1 MRSALP
7 WVSFMYRERE
17 CPRAVRRGSRKAAT
31 AGFTLIELMI
41 VVAVIAVLA
50 AVVLPSYQSSV
61 RKARRADAKSALTY
75 VAQLMER
82 RNTER
87 NSYASATLGT
97 GATDLYPAT
106 TENKH
111 YTLALSNLT
120 VTTFTITATP
130 AGNQSLDPC
139 GNYTLTHAGI
149 RGAALANDLCW

>member
-1 MRSALP
+1 
-7 WVSFMYRERE
+7 MYRE
-17 CPRAVRRGSRKAAT
+17 CTGSGIARPGARKASL

-41 VVAVIAVLA
+41 VVALIAVLA
-50 AVVLPSYQSSV
+50 AVALPSYQDSV
-61 RKARRADAKSALTY
+61 RKARRADAKGALTT

>member
-1 MRSALP
+1 
-7 WVSFMYRERE
+7 MYRE
-17 CPRAVRRGSRKAAT
+17 CTGSGIARPGARKASL

-41 VVAVIAVLA
+41 VVALIAVLA
-50 AVVLPSYQSSV
+50 AVALPSYQDSV
-61 RKARRADAKSALTY
+61 RKARRADAKGALTT

-97 GATDLYPAT
+97 AATDLYPAT

-139 GNYTLTHAGI
+139 GNYTLTHAGV

>member
-1 MRSALP
+1 
-7 WVSFMYRERE
+7 MYRERK
-17 CPRAVRRGSRKAAT
+17 RRRIVRPVVRKAPL

-41 VVAVIAVLA
+41 VVAAIAILA
-50 AVVLPSYQSSV
+50 GIALPSYQESV
-61 RKARRADAKSALTY
+61 RKARRADAKGALTY

-97 GATDLYPAT
+97 AATDLYPAI

-120 VTTFTITATP
+120 ATTFTITATP
-130 AGNQSLDPC
+130 SSAQSADPC
-139 GNYTLTHAGI
+139 GAYTLTHAGV
-149 RGAALANDLCW
+149 RGAALAVDQCW

>member
-1 MRSALP
+1 
-7 WVSFMYRERE
+7 MYRE
-17 CPRAVRRGSRKAAT
+17 CTGSGIARPGARKASL
-31 AGFTLIELMI
+31 AGFTLIELRI
-41 VVAVIAVLA
+41 VVALIAVLA
-50 AVVLPSYQSSV
+50 AVALPSYQDSV
-61 RKARRADAKSALTY
+61 RKARRADAKGALTT

-87 NSYASATLGT
+87 NSYAGATLGA
-97 GATDLYPAT
+97 GATDLYAAT

-139 GNYTLTHAGI
+139 GNYTLTHAGV

>member
-1 MRSALP
+1 MASL
-7 WVSFMYRERE
+7 
-17 CPRAVRRGSRKAAT
+17 

-41 VVAVIAVLA
+41 VVALIGVLA
-50 AVVLPSYQSSV
+50 AVALPSYQDSV
-61 RKARRADAKSALTY
+61 RKARRADARSALTV

-87 NSYASATLGT
+87 NSYAGATLGNA
-97 GATDLYPAT
+97 ATDLYQAI

-120 VTTFTITATP
+120 ASTFTVTAAP

-139 GNYTLTHAGI
+139 GTYTLTHAGT
-149 RGAALANDLCW
+149 RGASLPVEQCW